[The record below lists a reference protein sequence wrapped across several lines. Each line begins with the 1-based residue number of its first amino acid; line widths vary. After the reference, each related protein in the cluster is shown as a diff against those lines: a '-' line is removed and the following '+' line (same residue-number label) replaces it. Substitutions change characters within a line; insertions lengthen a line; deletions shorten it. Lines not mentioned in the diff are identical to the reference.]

1 MICMKR
7 FYYAETKKSDVLDV
21 RKKIGL
27 NLGYMPLIWNNAGLY
42 GIVNRVKVENMIQLI
57 ADQKQLPVVERIN
70 RMGQFYWDECVV
82 LDVKIAKLLIG
93 EKR

>member
-1 MICMKR
+1 MKR